1 MTAQRAPTPPAVRPC
16 FGRMG
21 QAAIGVAA
29 ALATLITPLP
39 TVYAQ
44 DEGGAGPQLSLIRD
58 TEIEAI
64 LHQDADPVFIAAGID
79 PKAVHIYIVGDND
92 LNAFVAGGQNLF
104 LNTGLIERTKTPNE
118 LIGIMA
124 HETGHMAGGHL
135 VRSDQGE
142 KQALAT
148 YLLTMGLGVLAAVG
162 GAPDAAA
169 GLLYSSGY
177 FAALTGAGFT
187 RIQEAS
193 ADQAAVTY
201 LEKSGQSAKGLVEFF
216 DNFRYEEVFDNAR
229 RYKFFQDHPLT
240 SERIEALQTRAEEQ
254 AHYNVVD
261 TPEALARHAIM
272 VAKLKAFMNLPQ
284 QTFLDYPES
293 DTSFPA
299 QYARAIAYYRDLQ
312 TDKALKLTDQLIV
325 EHPDDPYLYELK
337 GQTLFEI
344 GRAAEAEPAHAKSV
358 ELNPNAPLLH
368 MNLGQTLLGEENP
381 AKLDEA
387 IAQIRRSLDMEPDN
401 PFGWLLLSQA
411 YDQKNQPGMAR
422 LAAAEENFNLGQAAA
437 ARAFGMRARS
447 LLPKDSPEWRR
458 ATDIVLVSNPT
469 PADLCALAR
478 EGSMPEPLSR

>member
-1 MTAQRAPTPPAVRPC
+1 MTPQRRSAVR
-16 FGRMG
+16 RS
-21 QAAIGVAA
+21 ASRTAIGLAAVAA
-29 ALATLITPLP
+29 TLLAPIGCAF
-39 TVYAQ
+39 AQ
-44 DEGGAGPQLSLIRD
+44 DGGGGDAPLSLIRD

-64 LHQDADPVFIAAGID
+64 LHEDADPIFTAAGID
-79 PKAVHIYIVGDND
+79 PKSVHIYIVGDND

-104 LNTGLIERTKTPNE
+104 LNTGLIERTTTPNE
-118 LIGIMA
+118 LIGVMA

-201 LEKSGQSAKGLVEFF
+201 LERSGQSAKGLVQFF

-240 SERIEALQTRAEEQ
+240 SERIEALQTRAQEQ
-254 AHYNVVD
+254 PHYNVVD
-261 TPEALARHAIM
+261 SPQALAKHAIM

-284 QTFLDYPES
+284 QTFLDYPET
-293 DTSFPA
+293 DASFPA

-312 TDKALKLTDQLIV
+312 TEKALKLTDALIAQR
-325 EHPDDPYLYELK
+325 PDDPFLYELK

-344 GRAAEAEPAHAKSV
+344 GRAAEAEPAHRKSV
-358 ELNPNAPLLH
+358 ELDPDAPLLR
-368 MNLGQTLLGEENP
+368 MNLGQTLLGEEDP
-381 AKLDEA
+381 AKLDDA
-387 IAQIRRSLDMEPDN
+387 IAEIRRSLDVEPDN
-401 PFGWLLLSQA
+401 PFGWRLLSEA

-422 LAAAEENFNLGQAAA
+422 LAAAEENFNLGQDAA
-437 ARAFGMRARS
+437 ARNFGMRARA

-469 PADLCALAR
+469 PEDLRMLAQ
-478 EGSMPEPLSR
+478 EGGAPEQLSR